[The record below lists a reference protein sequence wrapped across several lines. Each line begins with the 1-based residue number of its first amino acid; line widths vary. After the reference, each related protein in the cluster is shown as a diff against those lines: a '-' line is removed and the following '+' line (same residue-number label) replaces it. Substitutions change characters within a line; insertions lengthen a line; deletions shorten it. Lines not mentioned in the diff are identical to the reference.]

1 MIWVSSFLNIKPQ
14 TLILWVAAIILLLII
29 SALALI
35 LWSVPDPRVFN
46 DNIEKVFLENDFST
60 QTEIKLLEVLASSG
74 SLFESSISL
83 YSSIIFTLV
92 IITISMMV
100 ISFGSLMSNIHLRQ
114 QFVALKN
121 SALQVNAIE
130 LSRAENSVK
139 INGDWL
145 HLTKGSMETLSVLL
159 EATLDGD
166 FLSGLDVETLISGK
180 NAADCEDAAG
190 VMRIK
195 RLRDNIGNQIVAQHL
210 IQNIPGKG
218 YQIKVSKNIIVI
230 N

>member
-1 MIWVSSFLNIKPQ
+1 MIWASSFLNIKPQ

-121 SALQVNAIE
+121 SALQVNGIE

-139 INGDWL
+139 INGL
-145 HLTKGSMETLSVLL
+145 G
-159 EATLDGD
+159 
-166 FLSGLDVETLISGK
+166 
-180 NAADCEDAAG
+180 
-190 VMRIK
+190 
-195 RLRDNIGNQIVAQHL
+195 RLFGR
-210 IQNIPGKG
+210 
-218 YQIKVSKNIIVI
+218 
-230 N
+230 

>member
-14 TLILWVAAIILLLII
+14 TLILWGAAIILLLII

-35 LWSVPDPRVFN
+35 IWSVPDPRVFN
-46 DNIEKVFLENDFST
+46 ENIEKVFLENDFST

-121 SALQVNAIE
+121 SVW
-130 LSRAENSVK
+130 RVK
-139 INGDWL
+139 GVRLKIR
-145 HLTKGSMETLSVLL
+145 S
-159 EATLDGD
+159 
-166 FLSGLDVETLISGK
+166 ISGI
-180 NAADCEDAAG
+180 NPISS
-190 VMRIK
+190 MRSASSTTI
-195 RLRDNIGNQIVAQHL
+195 ICT
-210 IQNIPGKG
+210 P
-218 YQIKVSKNIIVI
+218 VSNSLPRSK
-230 N
+230 

>member
-14 TLILWVAAIILLLII
+14 TLILWGAAIILLLII

-35 LWSVPDPRVFN
+35 IWSVPDPRVFN
-46 DNIEKVFLENDFST
+46 ENIEKVFLENDFST

-114 QFVALKN
+114 QFVALKT
-121 SALQVNAIE
+121 AHC
-130 LSRAENSVK
+130 R
-139 INGDWL
+139 
-145 HLTKGSMETLSVLL
+145 
-159 EATLDGD
+159 
-166 FLSGLDVETLISGK
+166 
-180 NAADCEDAAG
+180 
-190 VMRIK
+190 
-195 RLRDNIGNQIVAQHL
+195 
-210 IQNIPGKG
+210 
-218 YQIKVSKNIIVI
+218 
-230 N
+230 

>member
-14 TLILWVAAIILLLII
+14 TLILWGAAIILLLII

-35 LWSVPDPRVFN
+35 IWSVPDPRVFN
-46 DNIEKVFLENDFST
+46 ENIEKVFLENDFST
-60 QTEIKLLEVLASSG
+60 QTEIKPLEVLASSG

-121 SALQVNAIE
+121 SALQVNGIE

-145 HLTKGSMETLSVLL
+145 HLTKGRMETLIVLL

-166 FLSGLDVETLISGK
+166 FLSGLDVQTLVSGK
-180 NAADCEDAAG
+180 NAANCEDVAG
-190 VMRIK
+190 VMRNK
-195 RLRDNIGNQIVAQHL
+195 RLAH
-210 IQNIPGKG
+210 
-218 YQIKVSKNIIVI
+218 
-230 N
+230 